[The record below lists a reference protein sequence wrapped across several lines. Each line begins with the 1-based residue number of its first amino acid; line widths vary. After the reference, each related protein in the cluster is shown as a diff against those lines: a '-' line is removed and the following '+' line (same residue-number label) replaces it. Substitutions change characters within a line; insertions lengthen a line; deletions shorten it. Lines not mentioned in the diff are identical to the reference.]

1 MALHLMSFDVRGLYW
16 MPTMSGIILIQDNQL
31 PLSATARII
40 FPLEGALPES
50 IFAAH
55 FCHSDS
61 LKNAVQNMLLMSPD
75 ELVFRMGWVRLL
87 FYVRM
92 LTKGI

>member
-1 MALHLMSFDVRGLYW
+1 MSFDVSGLYCLRCLA
-16 MPTMSGIILIQDNQL
+16 IILIQDNPL
-31 PLSATARII
+31 PLSATAKTV
-40 FPLEGALPES
+40 FPLEGAMPES

-61 LKNAVQNMLLMSPD
+61 FKNAVQNIQLMNPD
-75 ELVFRMGWVRLL
+75 ELVFRTGWVRLL

>member
-16 MPTMSGIILIQDNQL
+16 MPMMSGIILIQDNQL
-31 PLSATARII
+31 PMSATARIV
-40 FPLEGALPES
+40 FPQEGAMPEPN
-50 IFAAH
+50 FAAH

-61 LKNAVQNMLLMSPD
+61 LKNAVQNILLMNPD
-75 ELVFRMGWVRLL
+75 ELVFRTGWVRLL
-87 FYVRM
+87 FYVKI